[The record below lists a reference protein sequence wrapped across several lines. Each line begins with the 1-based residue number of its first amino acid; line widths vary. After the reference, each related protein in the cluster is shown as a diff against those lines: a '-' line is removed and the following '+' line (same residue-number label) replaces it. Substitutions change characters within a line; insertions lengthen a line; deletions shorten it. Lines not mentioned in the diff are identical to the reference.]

1 MKILRV
7 IIISLLTIFL
17 FTNCSQSLVKVQPYD
32 RGNLSKTSMSGEL
45 NSLTATMTE
54 HGYFSREGSFGGGLI
69 GGGGCGCN

>member
-32 RGNLSKTSMSGEL
+32 RGNLSKTSMTGEL
-45 NSLTATMTE
+45 NSLIATMTE

>member
-7 IIISLLTIFL
+7 IIISLTIFL
-17 FTNCSQSLVKVQPYD
+17 FTNCSQSLLKVQPYD

-45 NSLTATMTE
+45 NSLITTMTE